1 MAIGTCPQW
10 SNIKINSRGRRLKA
24 TENYL
29 LKMLSNYD
37 VTFFIPPYQRNY
49 EWDKNQCTVFLEDII
64 KTTESNIK
72 QQYSEH
78 FFGTI
83 VYVQDEPTFT
93 QPNRLILTDGQQRIT
108 TTMLFLI
115 ALRDIED
122 DKALKDFINS
132 KYLKNNNVTSDTEY
146 KIKLKQVETDWETY
160 RNIVLGFELTNEDK
174 DSAIYRNYL
183 FFKNELSKIK
193 KESTLSVVSLVE
205 QGLAKFSIVTIE
217 LEPIKNHWE
226 NPQEVFESMNSLGKP
241 LSLGDLVRNYLLMGK
256 NADVQDELYKDYW
269 LHIEKTLPERVSD
282 FIRDF
287 MQLKG
292 QKGFKKAT
300 SANYKELY
308 AQFKELFKNVETEN
322 LMEDLKKYS
331 NYYACIVLDRNS
343 GSILINKRLN
353 DFKTIGVTIA
363 NSLMLNLMDK
373 WCSKMLSEKD
383 FLDVLDALII
393 YFLRRRILK
402 LTQGENKSFPPL
414 VKKVGDLITSPNKK
428 LFMFN
433 ILSNLDNFTRLP
445 NDNEVTNELR
455 TMNFYNF
462 NQAKFILSLIEE
474 KITKH
479 RPDKNDKN
487 LQIEHIMPQT
497 LNDMWKK
504 ELGYDYENIHQEYL
518 NNIGNLTLIRHNQEL
533 GNKPFEY
540 KKKIYNKNAGLQIA
554 KNEIVNRSKWNK
566 NSIQNRSRWITNY
579 IVTEVLP
586 IPDDMRYKNNYV
598 QKRKR
603 LSFLEL
609 GLLGEDIN
617 YISDKSI
624 KVRVIEDRRVL
635 FEGEKWHL
643 SPLTNEIETRRGTV
657 NTSGAYQG
665 AQYWEFEGI
674 KLADI
679 M

>member
-1 MAIGTCPQW
+1 M
-10 SNIKINSRGRRLKA
+10 KA

-29 LKMLSNYD
+29 LNMLSNND

-49 EWDKNQCTVFLEDII
+49 EWGKEQCIVFLEDII
-64 KTTESNIK
+64 KTAKSNIK

-83 VYVQDEPTFT
+83 VYVQNEPIFG
-93 QPNRLILTDGQQRIT
+93 QPNRLVLTDGQQRIT

-115 ALRDIED
+115 ALRDIEG
-122 DKALKDFINS
+122 DKLLEDFINS
-132 KYLKNNNVTSDTEY
+132 KYLKNSNAINDTEY

-160 RNIVLGFELTNEDK
+160 RNIVLGFEPTNEDK
-174 DSAIYRNYL
+174 ASAIYRNYS
-183 FFKNELSKIK
+183 FFKTELNKIK
-193 KESTLSVVSLVE
+193 RESTLPVVNLIE
-205 QGLAKFSIVTIE
+205 QGLSKFSIVTIQ
-217 LEPIKNHWE
+217 LEPNRNHWE

-256 NADVQDELYKDYW
+256 DADVQDELYKDYW
-269 LHIEKTLPERVSD
+269 LHIEKALPERVSD

-300 SANYKELY
+300 PANYKELY
-308 AQFKELFKNVETEN
+308 AQFKELFKNVETEI
-322 LMEDLKKYS
+322 LMEDLKRHS
-331 NYYACIVLDRNS
+331 NYYACIVLNRDS
-343 GSILINKRLN
+343 GSILINRRLN
-353 DFKTIGVTIA
+353 DLKTIGVTIA
-363 NSLMLNLMDK
+363 NSLILNLMDK
-373 WCSKMLSEKD
+373 WNSGMLSEKD

-414 VKKVGDLITSPNKK
+414 VKKVNSLITSSNKK

-479 RPDKNDKN
+479 RPDKDDKS

-497 LNDMWKK
+497 LNDIWKK
-504 ELGYDYENIHQEYL
+504 ELGYNYENIRQEYL

-533 GNKPFEY
+533 GNKSFER
-540 KKKIYNKNAGLQIA
+540 KKKIYNTNAGLQIA

-566 NSIQNRSRWITNY
+566 NSIQNRSKWITNY
-579 IVTEVLP
+579 IVTKVLP

-603 LSFLEL
+603 LSFSEL
-609 GLLGEDIN
+609 GLLGEYIS

-624 KVRVIEDRRVL
+624 KVKVINDRQVL
-635 FEGEKWHL
+635 FEGVKWYL
-643 SPLTNEIETRRGTV
+643 SPLTNEIETRKGTA